1 MRRWRLTGAAAGEGG
16 RRYTSAFDWL
26 ERVVNRVKGALV
38 VAFLRM
44 FAVLPWPAVQ
54 AAGRFIGWLMWKLP
68 TRARDVA
75 SINLR
80 KCFPELTPQQ
90 HQRLVGDSL
99 QGIGQTL
106 TESACAWIWPS
117 QRSLALI
124 REVEG
129 LEILQQ
135 ALASGKG
142 VVGITSHLG
151 NWELLNN
158 FYASICKPLVFY
170 RPPKLKAV
178 DDLLSE
184 KRIQQGNRA
193 APSTREGIISV
204 IKEVRRGGA
213 VGIPAD
219 PEPAETAGIFV
230 PFCGTQALTS
240 KFVPS
245 MLSGGKALGVFLH
258 AVRLEDGSGHKVII
272 EAAPEAMYSEDIDEA
287 VAAMGVV
294 LERYVRRWPAQYMW
308 TMKRFKRRPAGE
320 PRWY

>member
-1 MRRWRLTGAAAGEGG
+1 MDR
-16 RRYTSAFDWL
+16 F
-26 ERVVNRVKGALV
+26 KGALV
-38 VAFLRM
+38 VAFLRV

-54 AAGRFIGWLMWKLP
+54 AAGRLIGWLMWKFP
-68 TRARDVA
+68 TRARSVA
-75 SINLR
+75 STNLR
-80 KCFPELTPQQ
+80 KCFPELTPRQ
-90 HQRLVGDSL
+90 HHRLVGDSL

-106 TESACAWIWPS
+106 TESACAWIWPAD
-117 QRSLALI
+117 RSLALV

-129 LEILQQ
+129 LEILEQ

-151 NWELLNN
+151 NWEVLNH
-158 FYASICKPLVFY
+158 FYCSVCSPVIFY

-178 DDLLSE
+178 DDLLQQR
-184 KRIQQGNRA
+184 RIQLGNRV

-219 PEPAETAGIFV
+219 PEPSESSGIFV

-240 KFVPS
+240 KFVPG

-258 AVRLEDGSGHKVII
+258 AVRLEDGSGHKVVI
-272 EAAPEAMYSEDIDEA
+272 EAAPEAMYSENINEA
-287 VAAMGVV
+287 VAAMGAM
-294 LERYVRRWPAQYMW
+294 LETYVRRWPAQYMW
-308 TMKRFKRRPAGE
+308 TMKRFKRRPPGE
-320 PRWY
+320 ARWY